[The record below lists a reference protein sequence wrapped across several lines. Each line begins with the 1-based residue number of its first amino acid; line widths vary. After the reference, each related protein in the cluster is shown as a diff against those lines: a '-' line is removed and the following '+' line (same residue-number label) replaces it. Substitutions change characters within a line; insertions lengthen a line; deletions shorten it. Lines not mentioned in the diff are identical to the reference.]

1 MKSVL
6 SYFLLG
12 SLRFEKKTRFAASLS
27 TLHELDLPLQST
39 VCHFFHT
46 FDRSTCKLI
55 TVKCPWSLTSFNG
68 EWNGN
73 EERKKSTHL
82 ENERWKGIS
91 RPRLEVSASQ
101 LSPLFF
107 FCVARPTK
115 PAPDPSA
122 AWCKNEVRR
131 SKTDSWLPAAF
142 LSSSWS
148 DKKISLTLSNW
159 GSKFTKKNTCL
170 SNYNCFGSCHV
181 HKLELGAHER
191 AVLGISCCC
200 RKFSLYLFCLEIGFS
215 PTPIKFAWCLM
226 RPESRVVTH

>member
-1 MKSVL
+1 MRWYVSKQCVFGIIMCWIQQENIFLLKKVAFSRL
-6 SYFLLG
+6 PFLPWIIDRAGQISNLYFLSRKYKSAVCKLNHNNWLWYHEVCVELFLAEI
-12 SLRFEKKTRFAASLS
+12 SALKNSICRFTFNVAWTWFALAVHCVS
-27 TLHELDLPLQST
+27 
-39 VCHFFHT
+39 FFHT

-55 TVKCPWSLTSFNG
+55 TVKWPWSLTRFNG

-82 ENERWKGIS
+82 ENERWKGIG

-107 FCVARPTK
+107 FCVAKPTK

-131 SKTDSWLPAAF
+131 SKTDSRLPAAF

-148 DKKISLTLSNW
+148 DKK
-159 GSKFTKKNTCL
+159 
-170 SNYNCFGSCHV
+170 
-181 HKLELGAHER
+181 
-191 AVLGISCCC
+191 
-200 RKFSLYLFCLEIGFS
+200 YL
-215 PTPIKFAWCLM
+215 
-226 RPESRVVTH
+226 